1 MYITLDEFVTNAYDN
16 TNDHLCNFRHK
27 IYTILVQFL

>member
-1 MYITLDEFVTNAYDN
+1 MYITLDEFVTNAYGN

-27 IYTILVQFL
+27 IYNILVQFL